1 MDEEMNEEEKAGEG
15 RRGETG
21 ERRWVGRRRRG
32 EEDENEKERWIGW
45 VRVVLIRPTSIIWY
59 RS

>member
-15 RRGETG
+15 RRGETAREG
-21 ERRWVGRRRRG
+21 GWVGGGG